1 MRAMIIAGL
10 LTGSMMLAQPLTQR
24 IGHTDPAKYNVSKP
38 VHAGAGEL
46 HYMTLLPRDSVF
58 NLNFMHRGII
68 LPKSGIGHHFHN
80 DSEEMFLIFGGEA
93 EFTVNGRT
101 SRIQGPVGVA
111 SKAGNSHAIY
121 NPGNRPLEWM
131 NINFRAPNAP
141 AAAPARGGGAQGQG
155 AAPGRGGARGGRGG
169 AGGRGGYSYA
179 MDPTATFDLG
189 DDRVGA
195 PLDPVPVFITT
206 RLYRDMLQPVAGM
219 NGGKGT
225 VLARRA
231 LGPAVYVGN
240 WAFVD
245 HLVLPPG
252 TSVGRHRH
260 QGVEEIYYVM
270 NGEGSVA
277 VEAETAKITR
287 YDAVPI
293 HAKEA
298 HAIENTSPLDLE
310 LMVVGVALEKGKL
323 DIEDVK

>member
-1 MRAMIIAGL
+1 
-10 LTGSMMLAQPLTQR
+10 MLAQPLAQR
-24 IGHTDPAKYNVSKP
+24 IGHTDPTKYNVSKP

-46 HYMTLLPRDSVF
+46 HYMTLLPRDAVF
-58 NLNFMHRGII
+58 HLNFLHRGII

-80 DSEEMFLIFGGEA
+80 NSEEMFLIFGGEA

-101 SRIQGPVGVA
+101 SRVQGPVGVA
-111 SKAGNSHAIY
+111 SKAGYSHAIY

-141 AAAPARGGGAQGQG
+141 AAPPMPGGGAPGQG
-155 AAPGRGGARGGRGG
+155 AAAGRGGAPGGRGGAPGRGGF
-169 AGGRGGYSYA
+169 SYT

-189 DDRVGA
+189 DDRVGVS
-195 PLDPVPVFITT
+195 LDPVPVFITS
-206 RLYRDMLQPVAGM
+206 RLYKELLQPVAAM

-225 VLARRA
+225 VLARRV

-245 HLVLPPG
+245 HVVLPPG
-252 TSVGRHRH
+252 SSVGRHRH

-270 NGEGSVA
+270 NGEGSVSVA
-277 VEAETAKITR
+277 AETAPIRR

-298 HAIENTSPLDLE
+298 HAIENTGALDLE
-310 LMVVGVALEKGKL
+310 LMVIGVALQKGEL

>member
-1 MRAMIIAGL
+1 MKAVLFAGL
-10 LTGSMMLAQPLTQR
+10 LTCSLMTAQPLAQR
-24 IGHTDPAKYNVSKP
+24 IGHTDPSKYNVSKP

-46 HYMTLLPRDSVF
+46 HYMTLLPRDAVF

-80 DSEEMFLIFGGEA
+80 NSEEMFLIFGGEA
-93 EFTVNGRT
+93 EFTVDGRT
-101 SRIQGPVGVA
+101 SRVQGPVGVN
-111 SKAGNSHAIY
+111 SRAGHSHAIY

-141 AAAPARGGGAQGQG
+141 ASL
-155 AAPGRGGARGGRGG
+155 PGRGGPGGPGGPGGRGGRGG
-169 AGGRGGYSYA
+169 PPAYD

-189 DDRVGA
+189 DDRVGV

-206 RLYRDMLQPVAGM
+206 RLYKDLLQPVAGL

-225 VLARRA
+225 VLYRRA
-231 LGPAVYVGN
+231 LGPAIYTGN

-252 TSVGRHRH
+252 SSVGRHRH

-270 NGEGSVA
+270 NGEGTVA
-277 VEAETAKITR
+277 AGAESAPIRR

-293 HAKEA
+293 RAKEV
-298 HAIENTSPLDLE
+298 HALENTGPLDLE

-323 DIEDVK
+323 DSEDVK